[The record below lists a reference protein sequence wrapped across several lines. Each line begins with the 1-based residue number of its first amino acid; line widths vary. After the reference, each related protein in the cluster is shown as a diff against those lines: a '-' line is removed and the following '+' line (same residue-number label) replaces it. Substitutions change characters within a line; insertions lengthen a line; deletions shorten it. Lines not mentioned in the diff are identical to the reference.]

1 MVTEPLLLIC
11 KSRDLLYYSIMS
23 KRKKYLKP
31 KQKIIIAN
39 IANKTPEEICEKYN
53 ITLRTYQRIKEQ
65 YGTPNSVV
73 SQLSRLK
80 ADYYRL
86 KEHSKKQAEM
96 IEVLQ
101 SADVTYGD
109 SMKNKLIASEKLY
122 PKYHPGAI
130 ISALGLTN
138 GGFYNHLY
146 RNKKDKSWFNVRRE
160 RLKPEIK
167 KIYDESHCIY
177 GAGKIAGILRRR
189 EEITSERL
197 VRDIMHELGIK
208 GVSNKISKKR
218 VKKLSKSISRLIKQ
232 FDAYAPNVLWVTD
245 FTELKDVHEEVVYLC
260 VYLDIFS
267 REVVGYSFSKVA
279 DTKFVSRALKIAL
292 EKRGNPKYLLIHS
305 DQGKQYTSKEFM
317 ELTDS
322 MEIIRS
328 FSRPGKPEDN
338 PVAEALFSVLK
349 REEYRRNDY
358 DSIPQLKQA
367 ISRYIEWYNAERV
380 HSALGYMSPVE
391 FEKSKNKL
399 PMRKMS
405 GM

>member
-1 MVTEPLLLIC
+1 M
-11 KSRDLLYYSIMS
+11 
-23 KRKKYLKP
+23 
-31 KQKIIIAN
+31 
-39 IANKTPEEICEKYN
+39 
-53 ITLRTYQRIKEQ
+53 
-65 YGTPNSVV
+65 
-73 SQLSRLK
+73 
-80 ADYYRL
+80 
-86 KEHSKKQAEM
+86 
-96 IEVLQ
+96 
-101 SADVTYGD
+101 
-109 SMKNKLIASEKLY
+109 
-122 PKYHPGAI
+122 
-130 ISALGLTN
+130 
-138 GGFYNHLY
+138 
-146 RNKKDKSWFNVRRE
+146 
-160 RLKPEIK
+160 
-167 KIYDESHCIY
+167 
-177 GAGKIAGILRRR
+177 
-189 EEITSERL
+189 
-197 VRDIMHELGIK
+197 
-208 GVSNKISKKR
+208 
-218 VKKLSKSISRLIKQ
+218 
-232 FDAYAPNVLWVTD
+232 
-245 FTELKDVHEEVVYLC
+245 
-260 VYLDIFS
+260 YLDIFS